1 MKQGKCCKQF
11 IQMNT
16 VRMAVQVSNK
26 TSRASQLQVS
36 SSVLL
41 VMRTLITS
49 DINIDKKVRVP
60 IGLKYQN
67 KMFTLV
73 SLFQLSLWS
82 TPRNYAKP

>member
-1 MKQGKCCKQF
+1 
-11 IQMNT
+11 MNT
-16 VRMAVQVSNK
+16 IRRAVQVSSK

-60 IGLKYQN
+60 KGLKYQTKTITHIN
-67 KMFTLV
+67 LTIIKINTEKYLQKKLQV
-73 SLFQLSLWS
+73 Q
-82 TPRNYAKP
+82 

>member
-1 MKQGKCCKQF
+1 
-11 IQMNT
+11 
-16 VRMAVQVSNK
+16 MAVQVSNK

-60 IGLKYQN
+60 MGLKYQN
-67 KMFTLV
+67 KKFTHINLR
-73 SLFQLSLWS
+73 QQSLWL
-82 TPRNYAKP
+82 TEKHLKN